1 MVVMAVPAT
10 GGLGQILNVG
20 KRVVLRSI
28 LEIGGK
34 LIQFI
39 RLRSIALRSGR
50 LRGGL

>member
-1 MVVMAVPAT
+1 MVVMAVPST
-10 GGLGQILNVG
+10 DSLCQILNVG
-20 KRVVLRSI
+20 KRVVLRGI

-50 LRGGL
+50 LGGAL